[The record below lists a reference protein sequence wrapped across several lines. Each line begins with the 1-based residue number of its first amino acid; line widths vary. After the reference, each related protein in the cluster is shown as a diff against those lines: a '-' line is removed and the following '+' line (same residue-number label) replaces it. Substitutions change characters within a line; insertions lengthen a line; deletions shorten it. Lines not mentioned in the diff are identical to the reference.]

1 MREKNGSLYFTTR
14 KIEYQRT
21 KQSVEREI
29 NQLSRYRLRKVRI
42 FTYANDE
49 KSQLSELKC
58 SNDNN

>member
-42 FTYANDE
+42 FTYATDE
-49 KSQLSELKC
+49 KSQSSC

>member
-42 FTYANDE
+42 FTYATDE

-58 SNDNN
+58 SNDDN